1 MVAPEHCVPCI
12 VLSHLG
18 LPVKDDVL
26 KLLEICRYQDPF
38 LIAHKV
44 YLQVMEAEYHGEL
57 PCIASCIFEAVFH
70 GSAGHLAHCDDPRVS
85 AEGGV
90 MHFLQILM
98 DLGTVSVV
106 FTSVAGLIVFVAC
119 LADQIDHVETESSD
133 SFLHPEF

>member
-26 KLLEICRYQDPF
+26 KLLEICPVPAHPF

-44 YLQVMEAEYHGEL
+44 YLQVMEAEYHRKL

-70 GSAGHLAHCDDPRVS
+70 GGAGHLAHCDDPRVS

-90 MHFLQILM
+90 IAFPSDTDGSWDRQCSIYVRRP
-98 DLGTVSVV
+98 VS
-106 FTSVAGLIVFVAC
+106 
-119 LADQIDHVETESSD
+119 SS
-133 SFLHPEF
+133 S